1 MKLRAVMIPSQ
12 LSECKDLHC
21 KKEEHIEAVN
31 WFAAEIMEAIQ
42 LAGEETLPFPGDGSE
57 RKKKIHKVTPG
68 FSESVKPFK
77 ETSFF
82 WHQVWKSA

>member
-1 MKLRAVMIPSQ
+1 MKLGAVMIPSQ

-21 KKEEHIEAVN
+21 KKEEHIEAVD

-57 RKKKIHKVTPG
+57 GKKKFHKVTPG